1 MCIDL
6 DSRRYSNPPG
16 AWRSLAHAVP
26 RSLRPRELAELI
38 APARR
43 ARGARRG
50 APRAGHHSDTVLA
63 NVI

>member
-26 RSLRPRELAELI
+26 RSLRPRELGADR
-38 APARR
+38 AGAAARER
-43 ARGARRG
+43 RRG